1 MSSYTDPGQHIFW
14 IASRSLGVVALL
26 LVALSVGLGLVM
38 ATRSVKGAGPR
49 ARVKQLHEA
58 TALAGLI
65 AIAGH
70 GLALL
75 GDTYLHPGLAG
86 IAIPFTTSYRAFWTG
101 LGIAGGYLAAI
112 LGLTY
117 YVRGRIGPSLWRR
130 MHRWTLGVYVLGVIH
145 TIGAGTDAGTL
156 WLIGILIATGAPI
169 ALLTAIRW
177 LPSGTRQEQRPRR
190 RIPLPSE
197 QF

>member
-75 GDTYLHPGLAG
+75 GDTYLHPGFAG

-117 YVRGRIGPSLWRR
+117 YVRGRIGPNLWRR
-130 MHRWTLGVYVLGVIH
+130 MHRWTLGVYLLGVIH
-145 TIGAGTDAGTL
+145 TIGAGTDAGTP
-156 WLIGILIATGAPI
+156 WLVGILIATGAPI

-177 LPSGTRQEQRPRR
+177 LPSSTRQEQRPRR

>member
-14 IASRSLGVVALL
+14 IASRSLGVVALV
-26 LVALSVGLGLVM
+26 LVAFSVGLGLVM

-65 AIAGH
+65 LIAGH

-86 IAIPFTTSYRAFWTG
+86 IAIPFVMSYKRSGPALESRAAIWRRSSVLPTTSA
-101 LGIAGGYLAAI
+101 AGSVPTSGGGCTA
-112 LGLTY
+112 
-117 YVRGRIGPSLWRR
+117 GRSAC
-130 MHRWTLGVYVLGVIH
+130 TSS
-145 TIGAGTDAGTL
+145 A
-156 WLIGILIATGAPI
+156 
-169 ALLTAIRW
+169 
-177 LPSGTRQEQRPRR
+177 
-190 RIPLPSE
+190 
-197 QF
+197 